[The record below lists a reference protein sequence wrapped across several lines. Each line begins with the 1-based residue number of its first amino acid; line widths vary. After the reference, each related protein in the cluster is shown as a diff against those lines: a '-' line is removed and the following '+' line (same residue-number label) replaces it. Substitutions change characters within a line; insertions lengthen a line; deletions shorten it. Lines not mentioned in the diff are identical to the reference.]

1 MSTDLEIFLIDL
13 ANAKTKFA
21 ADCAHNDF
29 MAALPSGSEEEL
41 ADSEYLKWLYI
52 HRHGRDVVVRS

>member
-1 MSTDLEIFLIDL
+1 MSTDLEIFLIDR

-21 ADCAHNDF
+21 ADRAHNHF
-29 MAALPSGSEEEL
+29 MAARPDDPEEEL

-52 HRHGRDVVVRS
+52 HRHGRDVEARS